1 MTEEDPSYR
10 RRSYIAV
17 VGVVALAIAAGLG
30 LYAGSEDTD
39 PLIDINKPIVKT
51 PSCDGLWQ
59 VGNTLP
65 KGYLGCL
72 NKAKLF
78 KEAEPCPADTSII
91 VFNRHGT
98 WYLAHEGETI
108 IQSRC

>member
-1 MTEEDPSYR
+1 MTTEHSSYR
-10 RRSYIAV
+10 RRSYIAIA
-17 VGVVALAIAAGLG
+17 GLSALAVAAALG
-30 LYAGSEDTD
+30 LYAGSQEND

-51 PSCDGLWQ
+51 PDCDGLWQ

-91 VFNRHGT
+91 VFNRRGT
-98 WYLAHEGETI
+98 WFLAHEGEQI